1 MKKSL
6 DVTEILMK
14 HWGQVEWLRGY
25 AFSYKE
31 GLKDVESIDIIRK
44 EVFSDRD
51 CYELYDVTFYL
62 IMKFNKLIKTPDSF

>member
-44 EVFSDRD
+44 EVLATEIVMSYTMLPF
-51 CYELYDVTFYL
+51 L
-62 IMKFNKLIKTPDSF
+62 IL